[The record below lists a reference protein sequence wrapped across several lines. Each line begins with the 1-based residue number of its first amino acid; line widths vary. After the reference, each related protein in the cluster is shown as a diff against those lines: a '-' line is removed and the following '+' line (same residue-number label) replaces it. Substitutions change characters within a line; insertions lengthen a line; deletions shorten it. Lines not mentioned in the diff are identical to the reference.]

1 MGNVGR
7 AGEHERAGPQ
17 QRPHALEHGPGV
29 AQVLEH
35 LAENQG
41 VERLCGPRQ
50 LDLLDVAFHDLGEPL
65 AGGSRR
71 LGEELHS
78 AVAATFPSARA
89 NAPVAPFEQ
98 PISRI
103 DASGFSGR
111 AAT

>member
-17 QRPHALEHGPGV
+17 QRPHTLEHGPGI

-50 LDLLDVAFHDLGEPL
+50 LDLLDIAFHDLGEPF
-65 AGGSRR
+65 AGAAAGS
-71 LGEELHS
+71 GKS
-78 AVAATFPSARA
+78 STP
-89 NAPVAPFEQ
+89 Q
-98 PISRI
+98 
-103 DASGFSGR
+103 
-111 AAT
+111 